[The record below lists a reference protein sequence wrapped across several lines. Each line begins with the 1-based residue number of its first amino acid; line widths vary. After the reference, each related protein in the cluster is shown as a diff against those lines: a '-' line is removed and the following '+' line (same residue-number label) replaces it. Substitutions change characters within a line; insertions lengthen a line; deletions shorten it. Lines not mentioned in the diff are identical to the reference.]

1 MKLPKYYICPMSR
14 NIVDTIMDLDSN
26 EFGLL
31 PSRRQIDYN
40 SGYVNKWNTEKFYK
54 YIKIKKSIVVERDH
68 GGPNQ
73 GDEKDD
79 GLESFKCDSRF
90 MNIIHIDPWK
100 HTNSLK
106 KGIQE
111 TIKYLKFIY
120 SHNPAIKFEIG
131 TEESIRKFNEVELI
145 ELLDTIKKR
154 VQSEIFDNIEY
165 IVIQSGVGLDLY
177 NRKNIGNFDKD
188 RLQKM
193 IDIGKHFDKKT
204 KEHNGDY
211 LSNEDIKYRFK
222 KNLDSINIGPEIAQ
236 IETQVYIDNMTG
248 ENLDKFYKIC
258 VESKKWE
265 KWTNKDFDINN
276 KRNVILTC
284 GHYLFS
290 DENFMKIKNKI
301 PFNINSIVKEHI
313 KKKLTDLNS
322 II

>member
-1 MKLPKYYICPMSR
+1 MSR